1 MPYEEDEIDETR
13 RDEQRRGKRPIDIA
27 KPRRELTL
35 LRKFQEAL
43 KGNDVELFKEAI
55 IDDLGW
61 MPGTPEY
68 DRALKAWY
76 DQHGRR

>member
-1 MPYEEDEIDETR
+1 MPYDEDEIGEAR
-13 RDEQRRGKRPIDIA
+13 RGEERRGKRPIDIA
-27 KPRRELTL
+27 ERRRALIL

-43 KGNDVELFKEAI
+43 KGKDVELFKEAI

-68 DRALKAWY
+68 DHALNAWY
-76 DQHGRR
+76 QQHGRR

>member
-13 RDEQRRGKRPIDIA
+13 RGEERRGKRPIDIA
-27 KPRRELTL
+27 ERRRKLIL
-35 LRKFQEAL
+35 LRKFEEAL
-43 KGNDVELFKEAI
+43 KGNDVESFKEAVI
-55 IDDLGW
+55 SDFGW

-76 DQHGRR
+76 EQRRRR

>member
-1 MPYEEDEIDETR
+1 MSYDEDEIGETR
-13 RDEQRRGKRPIDIA
+13 RGEERRGRRPVDIA
-27 KPRRELTL
+27 ERRRALIL

-43 KGNDVELFKEAI
+43 KSNDVELFKEAI

-68 DRALKAWY
+68 DRALKIWY
-76 DQHGRR
+76 EQHGRR

>member
-1 MPYEEDEIDETR
+1 MPYEEDEIDESR
-13 RDEQRRGKRPIDIA
+13 RGEERRGKRPIDIA
-27 KPRRELTL
+27 ERRRALIL

-61 MPGTPEY
+61 TPGTPKY
-68 DRALKAWY
+68 DRALKIWY
-76 DQHGRR
+76 EQHGRR